1 MGGES
6 KELSLE
12 YLLCDVSC
20 GASGVGEGVAG
31 YQSQVIL
38 WMSILKMKGV
48 C

>member
-20 GASGVGEGVAG
+20 RGLGMWLAIKARSFTDER
-31 YQSQVIL
+31 S
-38 WMSILKMKGV
+38 
-48 C
+48 

>member
-20 GASGVGEGVAG
+20 GAGSGGSGRWP
-31 YQSQVIL
+31 YQSQVIH
-38 WMSILKMKGV
+38 
-48 C
+48 

>member
-20 GASGVGEGVAG
+20 GASGAG
-31 YQSQVIL
+31 GGWLAIKARSF
-38 WMSILKMKGV
+38 SDEHS
-48 C
+48 